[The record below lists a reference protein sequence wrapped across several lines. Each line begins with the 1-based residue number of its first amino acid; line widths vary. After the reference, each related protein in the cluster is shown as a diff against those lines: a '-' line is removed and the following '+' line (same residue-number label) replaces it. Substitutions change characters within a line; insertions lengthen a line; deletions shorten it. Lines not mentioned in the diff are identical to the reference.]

1 MNMGVFEIIGP
12 SMVGPSSSHTA
23 GACRIGYAARSL
35 LGEAPRR
42 ATVALHGSFLAT
54 GDGHGTKEALAAGL
68 LGMPPDDER
77 LVHALDL
84 AKHDGVEI
92 AFQPIDLGPQA
103 HPNSVKI
110 RLEGNER
117 QLTLVA
123 ASVGGGCVVLQEID
137 DLAIELKGTLETLLL
152 WHHDTPGLLARVT
165 AVLACVQVNVASIRT
180 SRFERGEM
188 AITAIE
194 VDGVLPLEVS
204 ALLHKTPIIT
214 RLLVLPPLPGF

>member
-1 MNMGVFEIIGP
+1 
-12 SMVGPSSSHTA
+12 MVGPSSSHTA

-42 ATVALHGSFLAT
+42 TVIHLHGSFLAT

-77 LVHALDL
+77 LIHALDI
-84 AKHDGVEI
+84 AKQEELDI
-92 AFQPIDLGPQA
+92 IFQAIDLGPQA

-110 RLEGNER
+110 RVEGTER
-117 QLTLVA
+117 SLTLVA
-123 ASVGGGCVVLQEID
+123 ASVGGGSVVLQEID
-137 DLAIELKGTLETLLL
+137 DLAIELHGTLETLLL

-180 SRFERGEM
+180 NRFERGEM
-188 AITAIE
+188 AMTAIE
-194 VDGVLPLEVS
+194 VDGSLPVEVS
-204 ALLHKTPIIT
+204 ALLRKTPIIT